1 MKTSVIIV
9 NHNTPKLT
17 ADCVAS
23 LRRHLGSAVEIIIV
37 SNGRDAYRPNEKEV
51 PIKTIELGKNIGF
64 GASNNR
70 GVREATGDIL
80 WFLNTDTLVVDITV
94 GNLLH
99 FISRHKDIGMVT
111 PLLFNDRQCR
121 RLQSDFMARRQTLGN
136 LLLRRAQPKF
146 NIDGREFIEADVI
159 VGASMLMRREV
170 FEELGGFDEKIFMY
184 LEDDD
189 LCFKAQKAGYRVGVY
204 TKARVVHLQGQS
216 IKSNRRRKRL
226 YYESQNYFWRKH
238 YGVAMMWLMRA
249 LRWPLKFA
257 KTI

>member
-99 FISRHKDIGMVT
+99 FISRH
-111 PLLFNDRQCR
+111 
-121 RLQSDFMARRQTLGN
+121 
-136 LLLRRAQPKF
+136 
-146 NIDGREFIEADVI
+146 
-159 VGASMLMRREV
+159 
-170 FEELGGFDEKIFMY
+170 
-184 LEDDD
+184 
-189 LCFKAQKAGYRVGVY
+189 
-204 TKARVVHLQGQS
+204 
-216 IKSNRRRKRL
+216 
-226 YYESQNYFWRKH
+226 
-238 YGVAMMWLMRA
+238 
-249 LRWPLKFA
+249 
-257 KTI
+257 